1 MSANLDIELL
11 RTFHAILR
19 FGRFLAAAS
28 HLNRSPS
35 AVSTHVRR
43 LEELAGGRLFERD
56 NQSVRLTPL
65 GQRFQRQTAELLE
78 THDRVLAGLRRREEP
93 LRVRFGISE
102 EYAGKLLGRL
112 LPRLGAEL
120 PALELEVLTDA
131 SGRLAGRLRRGQLD
145 LALLVQAQDET
156 PYDGHSREIG
166 GTQPVWVAG
175 HGLRIDPQRPLP
187 LALHGQGCPYRQA
200 LLEALGATG
209 RRWRTVVSSPGAAA
223 LEAAIEGEQGGACAE
238 APGEELGLA
247 LGHRAEDVRRRLD
260 AGQGEVAGL
269 QQRRVEAGAAQLH
282 AGQRDG
288 QRPAVVQRGAE
299 GGETVVHGA
308 HCAGS
313 RRGPPVTRRLH
324 KIAKAQQ
331 RKTDRKARF

>member
-112 LPRLGAEL
+112 LPRLSAEL

-145 LALLVQAQDET
+145 LALLVQAQDDP

-175 HGLRIDPQRPLP
+175 HGLRIDPQR
-187 LALHGQGCPYRQA
+187 
-200 LLEALGATG
+200 
-209 RRWRTVVSSPGAAA
+209 
-223 LEAAIEGEQGGACAE
+223 
-238 APGEELGLA
+238 
-247 LGHRAEDVRRRLD
+247 
-260 AGQGEVAGL
+260 
-269 QQRRVEAGAAQLH
+269 
-282 AGQRDG
+282 
-288 QRPAVVQRGAE
+288 
-299 GGETVVHGA
+299 
-308 HCAGS
+308 
-313 RRGPPVTRRLH
+313 
-324 KIAKAQQ
+324 
-331 RKTDRKARF
+331 

>member
-1 MSANLDIELL
+1 
-11 RTFHAILR
+11 
-19 FGRFLAAAS
+19 
-28 HLNRSPS
+28 
-35 AVSTHVRR
+35 
-43 LEELAGGRLFERD
+43 
-56 NQSVRLTPL
+56 
-65 GQRFQRQTAELLE
+65 QRFQRQTAELLE

-145 LALLVQAQDET
+145 LALLVQAQDAP

-200 LLEALGATG
+200 LLEALG
-209 RRWRTVVSSPGAAA
+209 
-223 LEAAIEGEQGGACAE
+223 
-238 APGEELGLA
+238 
-247 LGHRAEDVRRRLD
+247 
-260 AGQGEVAGL
+260 
-269 QQRRVEAGAAQLH
+269 
-282 AGQRDG
+282 
-288 QRPAVVQRGAE
+288 
-299 GGETVVHGA
+299 
-308 HCAGS
+308 
-313 RRGPPVTRRLH
+313 
-324 KIAKAQQ
+324 
-331 RKTDRKARF
+331 

>member
-102 EYAGKLLGRL
+102 EYAGKRA
-112 LPRLGAEL
+112 PRSGQRTDE
-120 PALELEVLTDA
+120 PSDCLT
-131 SGRLAGRLRRGQLD
+131 
-145 LALLVQAQDET
+145 E
-156 PYDGHSREIG
+156 P
-166 GTQPVWVAG
+166 
-175 HGLRIDPQRPLP
+175 
-187 LALHGQGCPYRQA
+187 LHGA
-200 LLEALGATG
+200 LACLRDSTLGSATAVADG
-209 RRWRTVVSSPGAAA
+209 RPIASLSWLWTT
-223 LEAAIEGEQGGACAE
+223 
-238 APGEELGLA
+238 
-247 LGHRAEDVRRRLD
+247 
-260 AGQGEVAGL
+260 
-269 QQRRVEAGAAQLH
+269 AQTKW
-282 AGQRDG
+282 QW
-288 QRPAVVQRGAE
+288 QWKPCSNP
-299 GGETVVHGA
+299 T
-308 HCAGS
+308 
-313 RRGPPVTRRLH
+313 
-324 KIAKAQQ
+324 
-331 RKTDRKARF
+331 

>member
-166 GTQPVWVAG
+166 GTSRCGSP
-175 HGLRIDPQRPLP
+175 
-187 LALHGQGCPYRQA
+187 
-200 LLEALGATG
+200 ATACGSIRNARCRWPCTARVVPIG
-209 RRWRTVVSSPGAAA
+209 RRCWKPSARRAGA
-223 LEAAIEGEQGGACAE
+223 GARWSAVP
-238 APGEELGLA
+238 A
-247 LGHRAEDVRRRLD
+247 RRRWK
-260 AGQGEVAGL
+260 
-269 QQRRVEAGAAQLH
+269 RPSKAAWRS
-282 AGQRDG
+282 A
-288 QRPAVVQRGAE
+288 
-299 GGETVVHGA
+299 
-308 HCAGS
+308 
-313 RRGPPVTRRLH
+313 
-324 KIAKAQQ
+324 
-331 RKTDRKARF
+331 

>member
-145 LALLVQAQDET
+145 SPAAPRRGT
-156 PYDGHSREIG
+156 AGAGAG
-166 GTQPVWVAG
+166 GAHRRQ
-175 HGLRIDPQRPLP
+175 
-187 LALHGQGCPYRQA
+187 RQA
-200 LLEALGATG
+200 G
-209 RRWRTVVSSPGAAA
+209 RTPAA
-223 LEAAIEGEQGGACAE
+223 
-238 APGEELGLA
+238 
-247 LGHRAEDVRRRLD
+247 
-260 AGQGEVAGL
+260 
-269 QQRRVEAGAAQLH
+269 
-282 AGQRDG
+282 
-288 QRPAVVQRGAE
+288 RPVG
-299 GGETVVHGA
+299 
-308 HCAGS
+308 
-313 RRGPPVTRRLH
+313 
-324 KIAKAQQ
+324 
-331 RKTDRKARF
+331 

>member
-102 EYAGKLLGRL
+102 EYAGKLL
-112 LPRLGAEL
+112 
-120 PALELEVLTDA
+120 
-131 SGRLAGRLRRGQLD
+131 
-145 LALLVQAQDET
+145 
-156 PYDGHSREIG
+156 
-166 GTQPVWVAG
+166 
-175 HGLRIDPQRPLP
+175 
-187 LALHGQGCPYRQA
+187 

-223 LEAAIEGEQGGACAE
+223 LEAAIEGGLAIGVIDRARVGPTMRVLGPAE
-238 APGEELGLA
+238 GFAELPAHRIRLAFAPGERPPALERLGELI
-247 LGHRAEDVRRRLD
+247 AEEFRLC
-260 AGQGEVAGL
+260 AAT
-269 QQRRVEAGAAQLH
+269 APGA
-282 AGQRDG
+282 
-288 QRPAVVQRGAE
+288 RPAGGGRLSVSGSSRSLRGDAFPF
-299 GGETVVHGA
+299 T
-308 HCAGS
+308 
-313 RRGPPVTRRLH
+313 PL
-324 KIAKAQQ
+324 AQQ
-331 RKTDRKARF
+331 RLAPAPPSMCAPCCRRVAISR

>member
-145 LALLVQAQDET
+145 LALLVQAQDEP

-187 LALHGQGCPYRQA
+187 LAP
-200 LLEALGATG
+200 
-209 RRWRTVVSSPGAAA
+209 VSYTH
-223 LEAAIEGEQGGACAE
+223 L
-238 APGEELGLA
+238 
-247 LGHRAEDVRRRLD
+247 
-260 AGQGEVAGL
+260 
-269 QQRRVEAGAAQLH
+269 
-282 AGQRDG
+282 
-288 QRPAVVQRGAE
+288 
-299 GGETVVHGA
+299 
-308 HCAGS
+308 
-313 RRGPPVTRRLH
+313 
-324 KIAKAQQ
+324 
-331 RKTDRKARF
+331 

>member
-1 MSANLDIELL
+1 
-11 RTFHAILR
+11 
-19 FGRFLAAAS
+19 
-28 HLNRSPS
+28 
-35 AVSTHVRR
+35 
-43 LEELAGGRLFERD
+43 
-56 NQSVRLTPL
+56 L

-187 LALHGQGCPYRQA
+187 LALHGQGCP
-200 LLEALGATG
+200 
-209 RRWRTVVSSPGAAA
+209 
-223 LEAAIEGEQGGACAE
+223 
-238 APGEELGLA
+238 
-247 LGHRAEDVRRRLD
+247 
-260 AGQGEVAGL
+260 
-269 QQRRVEAGAAQLH
+269 
-282 AGQRDG
+282 
-288 QRPAVVQRGAE
+288 
-299 GGETVVHGA
+299 
-308 HCAGS
+308 
-313 RRGPPVTRRLH
+313 
-324 KIAKAQQ
+324 
-331 RKTDRKARF
+331 

>member
-19 FGRFLAAAS
+19 FGFLAAAS

-56 NQSVRLTPL
+56 NQSVRLTSL

-102 EYAGKLLGRL
+102 EYAGKLLGRP

-166 GTQPVWVAG
+166 GTQPVG
-175 HGLRIDPQRPLP
+175 SP
-187 LALHGQGCPYRQA
+187 
-200 LLEALGATG
+200 ATACGSTRNARCRWPCTARVVPIG
-209 RRWRTVVSSPGAAA
+209 RRCWKPSARRAGA
-223 LEAAIEGEQGGACAE
+223 GARWSAVP
-238 APGEELGLA
+238 A
-247 LGHRAEDVRRRLD
+247 RRRWK
-260 AGQGEVAGL
+260 
-269 QQRRVEAGAAQLH
+269 RPSKAAWRS
-282 AGQRDG
+282 A
-288 QRPAVVQRGAE
+288 
-299 GGETVVHGA
+299 
-308 HCAGS
+308 
-313 RRGPPVTRRLH
+313 
-324 KIAKAQQ
+324 
-331 RKTDRKARF
+331 

>member
-112 LPRLGAEL
+112 LPRLSAEL

-145 LALLVQAQDET
+145 LALLVQAQDDPVRRALPRDRRHPAGVGCRPRPADRSAT
-156 PYDGHSREIG
+156 PAA
-166 GTQPVWVAG
+166 AG
-175 HGLRIDPQRPLP
+175 PARPGLSLS
-187 LALHGQGCPYRQA
+187 A
-200 LLEALGATG
+200 
-209 RRWRTVVSSPGAAA
+209 GAAGSPRRDGPA
-223 LEAAIEGEQGGACAE
+223 LAHGGQQSRRGGAGSGHRRRPGDRRDRPCAGRPDDARAGAGGGFAE
-238 APGEELGLA
+238 LPAHRIRLAFAPGERPPALERLGELI
-247 LGHRAEDVRRRLD
+247 AEEFRL
-260 AGQGEVAGL
+260 
-269 QQRRVEAGAAQLH
+269 
-282 AGQRDG
+282 
-288 QRPAVVQRGAE
+288 
-299 GGETVVHGA
+299 
-308 HCAGS
+308 
-313 RRGPPVTRRLH
+313 
-324 KIAKAQQ
+324 
-331 RKTDRKARF
+331 

>member
-120 PALELEVLTDA
+120 PALELEVLTTPAAGWPDA
-131 SGRLAGRLRRGQLD
+131 CGAASWTSPCWCKRKTKPRTTG
-145 LALLVQAQDET
+145 T
-156 PYDGHSREIG
+156 PARSAAPSRCG
-166 GTQPVWVAG
+166 SP
-175 HGLRIDPQRPLP
+175 
-187 LALHGQGCPYRQA
+187 
-200 LLEALGATG
+200 ATACGSIRNARCRWPCTARVVPIG
-209 RRWRTVVSSPGAAA
+209 RRCWKPSARRAGA
-223 LEAAIEGEQGGACAE
+223 GARWSAVP
-238 APGEELGLA
+238 A
-247 LGHRAEDVRRRLD
+247 RRRWK
-260 AGQGEVAGL
+260 
-269 QQRRVEAGAAQLH
+269 RPSKAAWRS
-282 AGQRDG
+282 A
-288 QRPAVVQRGAE
+288 
-299 GGETVVHGA
+299 
-308 HCAGS
+308 
-313 RRGPPVTRRLH
+313 
-324 KIAKAQQ
+324 
-331 RKTDRKARF
+331 

>member
-156 PYDGHSREIG
+156 HDGHSREIG
-166 GTQPVWVAG
+166 GTPVRSLATVSDRSAPPVAAG
-175 HGLRIDPQRPLP
+175 PARPGLSP
-187 LALHGQGCPYRQA
+187 RQA
-200 LLEALGATG
+200 PLEALGATG
-209 RRWRTVVSSPGAAA
+209 LALAHGGQQPRR
-223 LEAAIEGEQGGACAE
+223 GGA
-238 APGEELGLA
+238 GS
-247 LGHRAEDVRRRLD
+247 GHRRRPGDRRDRPCAVGPTMRVR
-260 AGQGEVAGL
+260 
-269 QQRRVEAGAAQLH
+269 
-282 AGQRDG
+282 
-288 QRPAVVQRGAE
+288 
-299 GGETVVHGA
+299 
-308 HCAGS
+308 
-313 RRGPPVTRRLH
+313 
-324 KIAKAQQ
+324 
-331 RKTDRKARF
+331 

>member
-145 LALLVQAQDET
+145 LALLVQAQDDPRTTGT
-156 PYDGHSREIG
+156 PARSAAPSRC
-166 GTQPVWVAG
+166 
-175 HGLRIDPQRPLP
+175 GLP
-187 LALHGQGCPYRQA
+187 
-200 LLEALGATG
+200 ATACGSIRNARCRWPCTARVVPIG
-209 RRWRTVVSSPGAAA
+209 RRCWKPSARRAGA
-223 LEAAIEGEQGGACAE
+223 GARWSAVQ
-238 APGEELGLA
+238 A
-247 LGHRAEDVRRRLD
+247 RRRWK
-260 AGQGEVAGL
+260 
-269 QQRRVEAGAAQLH
+269 RPSKAAWRS
-282 AGQRDG
+282 A
-288 QRPAVVQRGAE
+288 
-299 GGETVVHGA
+299 
-308 HCAGS
+308 
-313 RRGPPVTRRLH
+313 
-324 KIAKAQQ
+324 
-331 RKTDRKARF
+331 

>member
-175 HGLRIDPQRPLP
+175 HGLRLDPQRPLP

-223 LEAAIEGEQGGACAE
+223 LEAAIEGGLAIGVIDRARVGPTMRVLGPAE
-238 APGEELGLA
+238 GFAELPAHRIRLAFAPGERPPALERLGELI
-247 LGHRAEDVRRRLD
+247 AEEFRL
-260 AGQGEVAGL
+260 
-269 QQRRVEAGAAQLH
+269 
-282 AGQRDG
+282 
-288 QRPAVVQRGAE
+288 
-299 GGETVVHGA
+299 
-308 HCAGS
+308 
-313 RRGPPVTRRLH
+313 
-324 KIAKAQQ
+324 
-331 RKTDRKARF
+331 

>member
-56 NQSVRLTPL
+56 NQSVRLTAGAAVPAPDCRAAGDPRPRARRVAQTGRAAAGAL
-65 GQRFQRQTAELLE
+65 RHFRGIRRQAARPPPATPRRGTAGAGAGGAHRRRQRQ
-78 THDRVLAGLRRREEP
+78 
-93 LRVRFGISE
+93 
-102 EYAGKLLGRL
+102 
-112 LPRLGAEL
+112 
-120 PALELEVLTDA
+120 
-131 SGRLAGRLRRGQLD
+131 AGRTPAARPAGPRPAGASARRP
-145 LALLVQAQDET
+145 

-223 LEAAIEGEQGGACAE
+223 LEAAIEG
-238 APGEELGLA
+238 GLA
-247 LGHRAEDVRRRLD
+247 IGVIDRARVGRRCACWGRRRLRRT
-260 AGQGEVAGL
+260 ARPPHSPGL
-269 QQRRVEAGAAQLH
+269 RPGRAAAGA
-282 AGQRDG
+282 
-288 QRPAVVQRGAE
+288 GAPRR
-299 GGETVVHGA
+299 TD
-308 HCAGS
+308 
-313 RRGPPVTRRLH
+313 RRGVPALSRYSAGR
-324 KIAKAQQ
+324 
-331 RKTDRKARF
+331 

>member
-187 LALHGQGCPYRQA
+187 L
-200 LLEALGATG
+200 
-209 RRWRTVVSSPGAAA
+209 
-223 LEAAIEGEQGGACAE
+223 
-238 APGEELGLA
+238 
-247 LGHRAEDVRRRLD
+247 
-260 AGQGEVAGL
+260 
-269 QQRRVEAGAAQLH
+269 
-282 AGQRDG
+282 
-288 QRPAVVQRGAE
+288 
-299 GGETVVHGA
+299 
-308 HCAGS
+308 
-313 RRGPPVTRRLH
+313 
-324 KIAKAQQ
+324 
-331 RKTDRKARF
+331 

>member
-102 EYAGKLLGRL
+102 EYAGKLLGPDRVKTQQTMTINFRGFSQRLGGRRRPNQAQSIILVAMALSASVRL
-112 LPRLGAEL
+112 LE
-120 PALELEVLTDA
+120 
-131 SGRLAGRLRRGQLD
+131 
-145 LALLVQAQDET
+145 
-156 PYDGHSREIG
+156 G
-166 GTQPVWVAG
+166 GTSRRT
-175 HGLRIDPQRPLP
+175 GLRPSSLP
-187 LALHGQGCPYRQA
+187 
-200 LLEALGATG
+200 
-209 RRWRTVVSSPGAAA
+209 S
-223 LEAAIEGEQGGACAE
+223 
-238 APGEELGLA
+238 
-247 LGHRAEDVRRRLD
+247 GHRCPARST
-260 AGQGEVAGL
+260 
-269 QQRRVEAGAAQLH
+269 RV
-282 AGQRDG
+282 
-288 QRPAVVQRGAE
+288 
-299 GGETVVHGA
+299 
-308 HCAGS
+308 
-313 RRGPPVTRRLH
+313 
-324 KIAKAQQ
+324 
-331 RKTDRKARF
+331 

>member
-1 MSANLDIELL
+1 M
-11 RTFHAILR
+11 
-19 FGRFLAAAS
+19 
-28 HLNRSPS
+28 
-35 AVSTHVRR
+35 STHVRR

-112 LPRLGAEL
+112 LPRLSAEL

-145 LALLVQAQDET
+145 LALLVQAQDD
-156 PYDGHSREIG
+156 PVRRALPRDRRH
-166 GTQPVWVAG
+166 QPVWVAG

-223 LEAAIEGEQGGACAE
+223 LEAAIEGGLAIGVIDRARVGPTMRVLGPAE
-238 APGEELGLA
+238 GFAELPAHRIRLAFAPGERPPALERLGELI
-247 LGHRAEDVRRRLD
+247 AEEFRL
-260 AGQGEVAGL
+260 
-269 QQRRVEAGAAQLH
+269 
-282 AGQRDG
+282 
-288 QRPAVVQRGAE
+288 
-299 GGETVVHGA
+299 
-308 HCAGS
+308 
-313 RRGPPVTRRLH
+313 
-324 KIAKAQQ
+324 
-331 RKTDRKARF
+331 

>member
-131 SGRLAGRLRRGQLD
+131 SGRLAGRLR
-145 LALLVQAQDET
+145 
-156 PYDGHSREIG
+156 
-166 GTQPVWVAG
+166 
-175 HGLRIDPQRPLP
+175 
-187 LALHGQGCPYRQA
+187 
-200 LLEALGATG
+200 
-209 RRWRTVVSSPGAAA
+209 
-223 LEAAIEGEQGGACAE
+223 
-238 APGEELGLA
+238 
-247 LGHRAEDVRRRLD
+247 
-260 AGQGEVAGL
+260 
-269 QQRRVEAGAAQLH
+269 
-282 AGQRDG
+282 
-288 QRPAVVQRGAE
+288 
-299 GGETVVHGA
+299 
-308 HCAGS
+308 
-313 RRGPPVTRRLH
+313 
-324 KIAKAQQ
+324 
-331 RKTDRKARF
+331 